1 MTHARERQ
9 DGVARSDF
17 IRRFHA
23 SSWTR
28 LWLEEGPMPVYLPIK
43 PKERLYQE
51 IVDQIQQQVLSGALK
66 PGDQIPAERDLAE
79 RFGVSRTAVREA
91 IKSLTEKGLIEVF
104 VGRGTFVTNLS
115 PDRVVESMTLLLRNE
130 PDSVANLQEARVL
143 VEVPA
148 ARLAALRRTTE
159 HLERLRAIC
168 DEMEQERSLSPRLI
182 DGDTEFHVQV
192 ARTTGN
198 PVLVLLSQTI
208 VELLRA
214 ERLEPACLDESALPA
229 AFAGH
234 RAIVDAIEAGD
245 ADRAGQAMH
254 DHLNHVTVVRRAPDD
269 AGLTRVAS

>member
-1 MTHARERQ
+1 V
-9 DGVARSDF
+9 D
-17 IRRFHA
+17 
-23 SSWTR
+23 R
-28 LWLEEGPMPVYLPIK
+28 LWLEDGTMPVYLPIK

-130 PDSVANLQEARVL
+130 PDSIANLQEAREL
-143 VEVPA
+143 LEVPT
-148 ARLAALRRTTE
+148 ARLAALRRTPE
-159 HLERLRAIC
+159 HVERLRAITA
-168 DEMEQERSLSPRLI
+168 EIERERSVSPRLI
-182 DGDTEFHVQV
+182 DGDTEFHVEV
-192 ARTTGN
+192 ARATGN

-214 ERLEPACLDESALPA
+214 ERLEPVHVSEEALET

-234 RAIVDAIEAGD
+234 RAIIDAIADAD
-245 ADRAGQAMH
+245 ADRAGEAMR
-254 DHLNHVTVVRRAPDD
+254 DHLSYVEGGRRRAWND
-269 AGLTRVAS
+269 AIARAAS

>member
-1 MTHARERQ
+1 
-9 DGVARSDF
+9 
-17 IRRFHA
+17 
-23 SSWTR
+23 
-28 LWLEEGPMPVYLPIK
+28 MPVYLPIK

-104 VGRGTFVTNLS
+104 VGRGTFVTTLS

-143 VEVPA
+143 VEVPT
-148 ARLAALRRTTE
+148 ARLAALRRTNE
-159 HLERLRAIC
+159 HLERLRTIC
-168 DEMEQERSLSPRLI
+168 DEMEQERSVSPRLI

-192 ARTTGN
+192 ARASGN
-198 PVLVLLSQTI
+198 SVLVLLSQTI

-214 ERLEPACLDESALPA
+214 ERLEPAYLDESALSA

-234 RAIVDAIEAGD
+234 RAIVDAIAAGD
-245 ADRAGQAMH
+245 AEQAGQAMH
-254 DHLNHVTVVRRAPDD
+254 DHLNHVTVARRALDD